1 MKRHFLLLLLVTS
14 SFAQNPV
21 ANTPTESPTEVPAI
35 PFVRSPHI
43 NERPARPF
51 DAQIRA
57 LRWLKSLQRED
68 GSWPGPAAATTAM
81 VLLAYNSSVS
91 SFPDESDASCANAI
105 RFLVSDV
112 DEAGAFRS
120 GDPGEWTLPVG
131 LVALE
136 CWVLPRRDRESTE
149 DESGGTAIARA
160 KRRLL
165 DRQRESGLWG
175 PEGGPDDFWYTWLTL
190 RALAGSPVFPED
202 TATAVERAY
211 AALARAYDAK
221 AGVLRA
227 PDGSPDP
234 ATRMLFHV
242 LELTGENVFDAMRT
256 LAKSYGPVRF
266 CWEDWD
272 NANLSLASSSP
283 LRDAVAMHLSSFPIG
298 WARLKDWQH
307 SFMTNRGL
315 HQTVLDANESDYVDS
330 QGRKCSLGWWDSP
343 SPDEFRFCDGGPEL
357 PCVRWKNGYRIE
369 TTTTLGARIQDTCR
383 MIIPDVVFPIT
394 YRTPQFRSIA
404 DIDYPPVFVSSENND
419 SPLDVPIL

>member
-1 MKRHFLLLLLVTS
+1 M
-14 SFAQNPV
+14 
-21 ANTPTESPTEVPAI
+21 
-35 PFVRSPHI
+35 RSPHI
-43 NERPARPF
+43 DDRPNRPF
-51 DAQIRA
+51 DAQLRA

-68 GSWPGPAAATTAM
+68 GSWPGPSAATTAE
-81 VLLAYNSSVS
+81 VLLAYNSSIPVFS
-91 SFPDESDASCANAI
+91 DELEASCANAI

-136 CWVLPRRDRESTE
+136 YWALPQRDRGPHW
-149 DESGGTAIARA
+149 DGGPAIARA

-175 PEGGPDDFWYTWLTL
+175 PKGGPDDFWYTWLAL

-202 TATAVERAY
+202 TALAAERAY

-221 AGVLRA
+221 TGVLRA

-234 ATRMLFHV
+234 ATRMLSHV
-242 LELTGENVFDAMRT
+242 LELTGENVFSAQRM
-256 LAKSYGPVRF
+256 LAISYEPVRF

-272 NANLSLASSSP
+272 GADLPLASSSP

-298 WARLKDWQH
+298 WARLKGWQH

-315 HQTVLDANESDYVDS
+315 HQTVLEANESDYVDS
-330 QGRKCSLGWWDSP
+330 RGRKCSFGWWDSP
-343 SPDEFRFCDGGPEL
+343 SPDEFRFCDGGLEL
-357 PCVRWKNGYRIE
+357 PCVRWKNGDRIDG
-369 TTTTLGARIQDTCR
+369 TTTLGARIQDTCR
-383 MIIPDVVFPIT
+383 MIIPDVVLPIT

-404 DIDYPPVFVSSENND
+404 DIDYPPVFVWSEKEGAE
-419 SPLDVPIL
+419 STEEVLHVL